1 MKKKICSLLLAL
13 LMVVTMLPVYQVSA
27 VTKYNAGAALSYA
40 KNHWNDGKGLCAE
53 FVSDCLKAGGLSSWS
68 TRCSALYRALYKEA
82 VDGGIAKAYT
92 LETNGRN
99 YIRASSNSGKI
110 SNGDI
115 LFWYCSKCVSYD
127 GNPYCHVAI
136 VGGTDKDG
144 DITVYQ
150 HNGAQ
155 NNTAAYVGNC
165 YIHNVRYA
173 EMRLIHF
180 VEKTVPYSISFS
192 PKSLTIDPSGKQTVN
207 ISFAGEN
214 IYTMSYGIANTNIC
228 AASWG
233 EVNYSTGKTSL
244 SITGKKPGTTNIT
257 VYLKDKAGNVL
268 YSNYFTV
275 TVNPYSAKLTSSTDN
290 VKINLVQTT
299 NSTINLVMSGNCPP
313 KMQIKGN
320 SYDSSIA
327 DFGWGSYTSGLT
339 LPVIIN
345 AKKIGST
352 NIAFK
357 LLDGETGLTVAEKV
371 ITVSVDAP
379 SVVVSFNA
387 NGGVVNQTKQTVKY
401 SLTYGSLPAPTREG
415 YKFDGWYTASSGGTL
430 ITSQTKVSSTQDHT
444 LYAHWTKVNIP
455 VNSIKLNAEKINLF
469 LSDTYNL
476 IAQVMPATA
485 TNKTVNWSTSDASI
499 ASVTSNGLV
508 TAHKAGTAVITATS
522 ADGTVK
528 ATCTVTVTDI
538 AASGVAGT
546 MSWALTANGKL
557 IISGTGDMPDY
568 GKTTAPWLDELA
580 GQNHGIKVK
589 SVEIQQGITSISE
602 EAFFYCAE
610 LESITIPQSV
620 KKIGDMAFIG
630 CEKLTEITIPKGIT
644 QIGDYTFAYSGLKSI
659 AIPYSVVEVKAGAF
673 SGCSKLTSITI
684 PSGVTEIGAQAFKNC
699 SALKDV
705 YFEGSRTR
713 WNAIDIATEGND
725 PLRNATIHFSQ
736 PEPQPPVETSGTIAV
751 SSVRARAGQTI
762 TVKVDLSANK
772 GISNMRLQMSYPEGF
787 TLERIQK
794 GDALS
799 TLFFTPPGKLAANPV
814 NFVWD
819 GTEADTSEGCI
830 LELTF
835 RIADTVAVGE
845 YSISLSYQ
853 KDDVLDGSLEGI
865 DLALQNGT
873 VSVVEFTRGDIDGDG
888 VIGMKDL
895 GALRKYFAGG
905 YDAGNFVVEAAD
917 LDGDGVV
924 TMKDLG
930 VLRRYLA
937 GGYDINLGE

>member
-150 HNGAQ
+150 H
-155 NNTAAYVGNC
+155 
-165 YIHNVRYA
+165 
-173 EMRLIHF
+173 
-180 VEKTVPYSISFS
+180 
-192 PKSLTIDPSGKQTVN
+192 
-207 ISFAGEN
+207 
-214 IYTMSYGIANTNIC
+214 
-228 AASWG
+228 
-233 EVNYSTGKTSL
+233 
-244 SITGKKPGTTNIT
+244 
-257 VYLKDKAGNVL
+257 
-268 YSNYFTV
+268 
-275 TVNPYSAKLTSSTDN
+275 
-290 VKINLVQTT
+290 
-299 NSTINLVMSGNCPP
+299 
-313 KMQIKGN
+313 
-320 SYDSSIA
+320 
-327 DFGWGSYTSGLT
+327 
-339 LPVIIN
+339 
-345 AKKIGST
+345 
-352 NIAFK
+352 
-357 LLDGETGLTVAEKV
+357 
-371 ITVSVDAP
+371 
-379 SVVVSFNA
+379 
-387 NGGVVNQTKQTVKY
+387 
-401 SLTYGSLPAPTREG
+401 
-415 YKFDGWYTASSGGTL
+415 
-430 ITSQTKVSSTQDHT
+430 
-444 LYAHWTKVNIP
+444 
-455 VNSIKLNAEKINLF
+455 
-469 LSDTYNL
+469 
-476 IAQVMPATA
+476 
-485 TNKTVNWSTSDASI
+485 
-499 ASVTSNGLV
+499 
-508 TAHKAGTAVITATS
+508 
-522 ADGTVK
+522 
-528 ATCTVTVTDI
+528 
-538 AASGVAGT
+538 
-546 MSWALTANGKL
+546 
-557 IISGTGDMPDY
+557 
-568 GKTTAPWLDELA
+568 
-580 GQNHGIKVK
+580 
-589 SVEIQQGITSISE
+589 
-602 EAFFYCAE
+602 
-610 LESITIPQSV
+610 
-620 KKIGDMAFIG
+620 
-630 CEKLTEITIPKGIT
+630 
-644 QIGDYTFAYSGLKSI
+644 
-659 AIPYSVVEVKAGAF
+659 
-673 SGCSKLTSITI
+673 
-684 PSGVTEIGAQAFKNC
+684 
-699 SALKDV
+699 
-705 YFEGSRTR
+705 FEGSRTQ

-772 GISNMRLQMSYPEGF
+772 GISNMRLQMSYPMGF
-787 TLERIQK
+787 TLESIQK

-799 TLFFTPPGKLAANPV
+799 TLFFTPPGKLTANPV

-865 DLALQNGT
+865 DLALQSGT
-873 VSVVEFTRGDIDGDG
+873 VSVVEFTRGDIDDDG

-905 YDAGNFVVEAAD
+905 YDAGNFVMEAAD